1 MSVDTATDFLVE
13 AHGDAL
19 QSAHLGEEAGGGCQ
33 QLVLP
38 TTLLANE
45 LVEEGARDPD
55 YSANYAGE
63 ENTSW
68 LG

>member
-1 MSVDTATDFLVE
+1 MLW
-13 AHGDAL
+13 
-19 QSAHLGEEAGGGCQ
+19 SARLGEEPGGGFQ